1 MFVLLVC
8 SLVRAM
14 LRLPTPGF
22 LSSVLSDCSVPGARE
37 PESQRDTDTKSQGFT
52 ERRCMESECKG
63 GQPNQRVRSTFA

>member
-8 SLVRAM
+8 SLVRSM
-14 LRLPTPGF
+14 LRLPIPGF

-52 ERRCMESECKG
+52 ERRCMESEGKG
-63 GQPNQRVRSTFA
+63 GQPNRRARGTFT